1 MAFKEEVQSSTIQ
14 NINCDKALRWDGGVS
29 ENHQKCWLAAHWLPA
44 LLKSQHGKKGCCV
57 PSVRCSSSGTDLP
70 LLWPLSY
77 TQTLHLQLQLRH
89 ILAKALEGRR
99 QWRWALAA
107 SLCRK
112 RHSKGR
118 SAVLQKVREKAA
130 ALNREFTSSRRSR
143 VQSLPRPHHQTV
155 PRSRN
160 VLAST
165 ARSRWP
171 QLVIKF

>member
-89 ILAKALEGRR
+89 ILAKSLGRTTAVATGTRSVSLQETAQQRPLGRDAESTREGSGA
-99 QWRWALAA
+99 Q
-107 SLCRK
+107 
-112 RHSKGR
+112 
-118 SAVLQKVREKAA
+118 
-130 ALNREFTSSRRSR
+130 
-143 VQSLPRPHHQTV
+143 
-155 PRSRN
+155 
-160 VLAST
+160 
-165 ARSRWP
+165 
-171 QLVIKF
+171 